1 MTITSCYSH
10 LYIIKHKPL
19 KTKQNFSTY
28 LNNLAKAIE
37 QIYFLFC
44 GCSSRYII
52 ITNNSFHL
60 SKPEKKHTKKYLVY
74 CFYQL
79 HHFNNTSKTD
89 QRSSLKKV
97 RYSYHMMPKITSIN
111 TIFYNQSPVCL
122 YTKKTLSICT

>member
-1 MTITSCYSH
+1 MTITSCYSR

-52 ITNNSFHL
+52 ITNNDFHYQNPKRTHQKVL
-60 SKPEKKHTKKYLVY
+60 TSSK
-74 CFYQL
+74 
-79 HHFNNTSKTD
+79 
-89 QRSSLKKV
+89 
-97 RYSYHMMPKITSIN
+97 
-111 TIFYNQSPVCL
+111 
-122 YTKKTLSICT
+122 